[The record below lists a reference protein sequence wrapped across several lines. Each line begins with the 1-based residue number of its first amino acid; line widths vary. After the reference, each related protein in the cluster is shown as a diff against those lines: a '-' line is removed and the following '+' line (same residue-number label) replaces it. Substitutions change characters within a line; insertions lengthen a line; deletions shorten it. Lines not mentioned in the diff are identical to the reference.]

1 MQTSDTTYCWNAAHL
16 YKTAWIFLS
25 HACSMSSPNT
35 PCKLK
40 SCQWR
45 RIIYCL
51 SCLSRTN
58 WSDTYTKIN
67 TQRFVSLQ
75 IKKSITSGTVP
86 SRYDV
91 TQAGR
96 MRFVFKWLK
105 DNTSNMQ
112 PLGGLTLHIR
122 LPADLTWDP
131 SHLHRSPWSCSWTTS
146 HVTSAISDVTR
157 VQSTIRWAEWCNR
170 SCSTGST
177 GCVPPALPRAALTVI
192 EMAQA
197 VCLYSPE
204 SVKQESP

>member
-96 MRFVFKWLK
+96 MRFVFKMVK
-105 DNTSNMQ
+105 RQHFKHATSWRAHFAHTTT
-112 PLGGLTLHIR
+112 GR
-122 LPADLTWDP
+122 SDL
-131 SHLHRSPWSCSWTTS
+131 RSI
-146 HVTSAISDVTR
+146 TSAQKPLELQLDNKSRHICYQWCDPRTEHHQVGR
-157 VQSTIRWAEWCNR
+157 VMQQKLLNWFHGMR
-170 SCSTGST
+170 SSSITESSVDSHRNGTSC
-177 GCVPPALPRAALTVI
+177 LPV
-192 EMAQA
+192 
-197 VCLYSPE
+197 
-204 SVKQESP
+204 